1 MGLANKSAGTNFGS
15 LKVKSK
21 GQLSDDE
28 WSRIMLACG
37 FPPVPRVIA
46 EGLAVLHNESGG
58 VAGINLAPG
67 NPHVGPWAEGTEGFP
82 ASEAA
87 RLDPIQS
94 TKAAYANWY
103 SNAKQSGSLY
113 GNFEQA
119 WGQWQAQQGGKNV
132 QAEYPNYIA
141 AATAAIKRGNGG
153 LPPTK
158 GVKGEPES
166 GGSNPSFGEEIP
178 VIGGIIGDAE
188 GLVEG
193 TVGAGISAAEFI
205 AELAETLLDFQKLGT
220 LAAEAF
226 AWFLRLLAKAF
237 WDYVI
242 APIVHWNERAVTWY
256 WTNFFGVGTEKGSGV
271 GYFLRENAGIITI
284 TFWGLG
290 YAILWTDGES
300 LRPVEA
306 QETMLGKAVK
316 SVEGKVAR
324 RNLVKPKDVQ
334 RETPTKPKAKTST
347 VRIEK
352 TRELAVARKRP
363 VAVSQPGESTGK
375 EHTNEQSSQRIRRPA
390 QETPE
395 KTKTPQIILPSGV
408 ERAQADQEPLVGK
421 VIQPPKTSGNGDSG
435 KVARSDGG
443 ADAKGGGG
451 DS

>member
-1 MGLANKSAGTNFGS
+1 MGLANKSAGNTFGS
-15 LKVKSK
+15 LRVKAK

-82 ASEAA
+82 SSEKA

-103 SNAKQSGSLY
+103 GNAKSSGSLY

-119 WGQWQAQQGGKNV
+119 WGQWEAQQGGKNV

-158 GVKGEPES
+158 GVKGEPDN
-166 GGSNPSFGEEIP
+166 SNPSLGEELP
-178 VIGGIIGDAE
+178 LIGGVVGDIE
-188 GLVEG
+188 GAVGG
-193 TVGAGISAAEFI
+193 TVEAGVAAADFI
-205 AELAETLLDFQKLGT
+205 KELAETLLDFQKLGT

-226 AWFLRLLAKAF
+226 AWFIRLLAKAI
-237 WDYVI
+237 WDYVV
-242 APIVHWNERAVTWY
+242 APIVHWNERAVSWY

-271 GYFLRENAGIITI
+271 GYFLRENAGMITI
-284 TFWGLG
+284 AFWGLG

-300 LRPVEA
+300 LRPIDA
-306 QETMLGKAVK
+306 HDTMLGKAVK

-334 RETPTKPKAKTST
+334 RETPTKPQAKTST

-363 VAVSQPGESTGK
+363 VAVTQPGSETGRDTSNERQSSERVERPQSAPQREQTQTPETPEIIHAQPGER
-375 EHTNEQSSQRIRRPA
+375 H
-390 QETPE
+390 PE
-395 KTKTPQIILPSGV
+395 KK
-408 ERAQADQEPLVGK
+408 PLVGR
-421 VIQPPKTSGNGDSG
+421 VIKTPEAASNGNSG

-443 ADAKGGGG
+443 SDAKGN
-451 DS
+451 